1 MPVARN
7 LLAATGI
14 AFAISIFS
22 TVFSAPSQA
31 QFSDSWE
38 FLKAVE
44 EVDYR
49 EMRNRIF
56 KGANVNRKN
65 GDGLPAMVIAADK
78 GDKELIRFLM
88 EQGVKID
95 ATTEDRGE
103 TAAMRRAGVGDMD
116 TLNLLMELGA
126 DINLQDRSGL
136 TALMRAARSRKQ
148 RVVKQLLDRGA
159 DFPGPIIP
167 ASLHWDTRATSGPGA
182 LLNFLKMQG
191 RSSSLNND
199 DQFLFISFTW

>member
-7 LLAATGI
+7 LLAATRI
-14 AFAISIFS
+14 ALAIWISSAI
-22 TVFSAPSQA
+22 FSAPSQA

-65 GDGLPAMVIAADK
+65 KDGLPAMVIAADK
-78 GDKELIRFLM
+78 GDKELIRFLLD
-88 EQGVKID
+88 QGVKID
-95 ATTEDRGE
+95 ATTKDRGE
-103 TAAMRRAGVGDMD
+103 TAAMRRASVGDLD

-126 DINLQDRSGL
+126 NINLQDRSGL

-148 RVVKQLLDRGA
+148 RIVKKLLDGGA
-159 DFPGPIIP
+159 DF
-167 ASLHWDTRATSGPGA
+167 SRADYTGKSALGYARDVRARRVIKLLEDAGA
-182 LLNFLKMQG
+182 
-191 RSSSLNND
+191 
-199 DQFLFISFTW
+199 QF